1 MKSIS
6 SKKLKGNI
14 LIPGD
19 KSISHRLVI
28 LSSIA
33 IGKSNIKGI
42 LKSDDIMKTIEAMQN
57 FGASIEFSNPYN
69 CLIKGVGLGGLAEPK
84 SALDFGNSGTAVRLI
99 MGLSASHPITTLFVG
114 DASLSMRPMDRV
126 LKSLVNF
133 GSSYSLRKEN
143 YLPAIL
149 KGSDNPIPFSFELE
163 EPSAQIKSAVLLGA
177 LNTPGVTKVKDKFNT
192 RDHTERLL
200 ELYGANINIVK
211 KKSVREITIK
221 GIKELKG
228 IDVSVPGDPSSALF
242 PIIAALICKNSD
254 ITVKNVLI
262 NPTRDGAYRVLK
274 DMGADISFL
283 NHRIMAA
290 EEVYDIRVRSSN
302 LKGISIPRKLSPTMI
317 DDYPILAVAAS
328 MAKGKTYFKGVN
340 ELRFK
345 ESDRFSG
352 ILNLLEKSGVRADS
366 KKDDIIIYGKSEL
379 KKGDIEIETN
389 LDHRMAMSALVMG
402 LVSKKEV
409 KIDNDETIKTSF
421 PSFYKVMLK
430 IGAKLSKNKN
440 R

>member
-33 IGKSNIKGI
+33 IGRSNIKGL
-42 LKSDDIMKTIEAMQN
+42 LKSDDIMKTIGAMQN
-57 FGASIEFSNPYN
+57 FGASIEFKNSFN
-69 CLIKGVGLGGLAEPK
+69 CSIKGVGLGGLLEPK
-84 SALDFGNSGTAVRLI
+84 SALDFGNSGTAARLI
-99 MGLSASHPITTLFVG
+99 MGLSASHSITTLYVG
-114 DASLSMRPMDRV
+114 DSSLSIRPMDRV
-126 LKSLVNF
+126 LKPLINF
-133 GSSYSLRKEN
+133 GSNYSLRKDN

-149 KGSDNPIPFSFELE
+149 KGSDNPIPFSFDLE

-177 LNTPGVTKVKDKFNT
+177 LNTPGITTVKDKFNT

-200 ELYGANINIVK
+200 GLYGANINITK
-211 KKSVREITIK
+211 KRNAKEISIK
-221 GIKELKG
+221 GVNELNG

-254 ITVKNVLI
+254 IIVKNVLI
-262 NPTRDGAYRVLK
+262 NSTRDGAFRVLK
-274 DMGADISFL
+274 NMGADISFL

-290 EEVYDIRVRSSN
+290 EDVYDIRVRSSK
-302 LKGISIPRKLSPTMI
+302 LRGVDVPRKFSPTMI

-328 MAKGKTYFKGVN
+328 MAKGKTYFKGIN

-345 ESDRFSG
+345 ESDRFTG
-352 ILNLLEKSGVRADS
+352 IINLLEKNGVRVES
-366 KKDDIIIYGKSEL
+366 KKDTIIIHGRCEL
-379 KKGDIEIETN
+379 KKGGIEIKTN
-389 LDHRMAMSALVMG
+389 LDHRMAMSALIMG
-402 LVSKKEV
+402 LVSKKEI
-409 KIDNDETIKTSF
+409 KIDNYETIKTSF
-421 PSFYKVMLK
+421 PSFYKVMIK
-430 IGAKLSKNKN
+430 VGAKLSKK
-440 R
+440 

>member
-33 IGKSNIKGI
+33 IGRSNIKGL
-42 LKSDDIMKTIEAMQN
+42 LKSDDIMKTIGAMQN
-57 FGASIEFSNPYN
+57 FGASIEFKNSFN
-69 CLIKGVGLGGLAEPK
+69 CSIKGVGLGGLLEPK
-84 SALDFGNSGTAVRLI
+84 SALDFGNSGTAARLI
-99 MGLSASHPITTLFVG
+99 MGLSASHSITTLYVG
-114 DASLSMRPMDRV
+114 DSSLSIRPMDRV
-126 LKSLVNF
+126 LKPLINF
-133 GSSYSLRKEN
+133 GSNYSLRKDN

-149 KGSDNPIPFSFELE
+149 KGSDNPIPFSFDLE

-177 LNTPGVTKVKDKFNT
+177 LNTPGITTVKDKFNT

-200 ELYGANINIVK
+200 GLYGANINITK
-211 KKSVREITIK
+211 KRNAKEISIK
-221 GIKELKG
+221 GVNELNG

-254 ITVKNVLI
+254 IIVKNVLI
-262 NPTRDGAYRVLK
+262 NSTRDGAFRVLK
-274 DMGADISFL
+274 NMGADISFL
-283 NHRIMAA
+283 NHRIIAA

-302 LKGISIPRKLSPTMI
+302 LRGVDVPRKFSPTMI

-328 MAKGKTYFKGVN
+328 MAKGKTYFKGIN

-345 ESDRFSG
+345 ESDRFTG
-352 ILNLLEKSGVRADS
+352 IINLLEKNGVRVES
-366 KKDDIIIYGKSEL
+366 KKDTIIIHGRCEL
-379 KKGDIEIETN
+379 KKGGIEIKTN
-389 LDHRMAMSALVMG
+389 LDHRMAMSALIMG
-402 LVSKKEV
+402 LVSKKEI
-409 KIDNDETIKTSF
+409 KIDNSDTIKTSF
-421 PSFYKVMLK
+421 PSFYKVMIK
-430 IGAKLSKNKN
+430 VGAKLSKK
-440 R
+440 

>member
-33 IGKSNIKGI
+33 IGRSNIKGL
-42 LKSDDIMKTIEAMQN
+42 LKSDDIMKTIGAMQN
-57 FGASIEFSNPYN
+57 FGASIEFKNSFN
-69 CLIKGVGLGGLAEPK
+69 CSIKGVGLGGLLEPK
-84 SALDFGNSGTAVRLI
+84 SALDFGNSGTAARLI
-99 MGLSASHPITTLFVG
+99 MGLSASHSITTLYVG
-114 DASLSMRPMDRV
+114 DSSLSIRPMDRV
-126 LKSLVNF
+126 LKPLINF
-133 GSSYSLRKEN
+133 GSNYSLRKDN

-149 KGSDNPIPFSFELE
+149 KGSDNPIPFSFDLE

-177 LNTPGVTKVKDKFNT
+177 LNTPGITTVKDKFNT

-200 ELYGANINIVK
+200 GLYGANINITK
-211 KKSVREITIK
+211 KRNAKEISIK
-221 GIKELKG
+221 GVNELNG

-254 ITVKNVLI
+254 IIVKNVLI
-262 NPTRDGAYRVLK
+262 NSTRDGAFRVLK
-274 DMGADISFL
+274 NMGADISFL

-290 EEVYDIRVRSSN
+290 EDVYDIRVRSSK
-302 LKGISIPRKLSPTMI
+302 LRGVDVPRKFSPTMI

-328 MAKGKTYFKGVN
+328 MANGKTHFKGIN

-345 ESDRFSG
+345 ESDRFTG
-352 ILNLLEKSGVRADS
+352 IINLLEKNGVRVES
-366 KKDDIIIYGKSEL
+366 KKDTIIIHGRCEL
-379 KKGDIEIETN
+379 KKGGIEIKTN
-389 LDHRMAMSALVMG
+389 LDHRMAMSALIMG
-402 LVSKKEV
+402 LVSKKEI
-409 KIDNDETIKTSF
+409 KIDNSETIKTSF
-421 PSFYKVMLK
+421 PSFYKVMIK
-430 IGAKLSKNKN
+430 VGAKLLKK
-440 R
+440 

>member
-33 IGKSNIKGI
+33 IGRSNIKGL
-42 LKSDDIMKTIEAMQN
+42 LKSDDIMKTIGAMQN
-57 FGASIEFSNPYN
+57 FGASIEFKNSFN
-69 CLIKGVGLGGLAEPK
+69 CSIKGVGLGGLLEPK
-84 SALDFGNSGTAVRLI
+84 SALDFGNSGTAARLI
-99 MGLSASHPITTLFVG
+99 MGLSASHSITTLYVG
-114 DASLSMRPMDRV
+114 DSSLSIRPMDRV
-126 LKSLVNF
+126 LKPLINF
-133 GSSYSLRKEN
+133 GSNYSLRKDN

-149 KGSDNPIPFSFELE
+149 KGSDNPIPFSFDLE

-177 LNTPGVTKVKDKFNT
+177 LNTPGITTVKDKFNT

-200 ELYGANINIVK
+200 GLYGANINITK
-211 KKSVREITIK
+211 KRNAKEISIK
-221 GIKELKG
+221 GVNELNG

-254 ITVKNVLI
+254 IIVKNVLI
-262 NPTRDGAYRVLK
+262 NSTRDGAFRVLK
-274 DMGADISFL
+274 NMGADISFL

-290 EEVYDIRVRSSN
+290 EDVYDIRVRSSK
-302 LKGISIPRKLSPTMI
+302 LRGVDVPRKFSPTMI

-328 MAKGKTYFKGVN
+328 MAKGKTHFKGIN

-345 ESDRFSG
+345 ESDRFTG
-352 ILNLLEKSGVRADS
+352 IINLLEKNGVRVES
-366 KKDDIIIYGKSEL
+366 KNDTIIIHGKCEL
-379 KKGDIEIETN
+379 KKGGIEIKTN
-389 LDHRMAMSALVMG
+389 LDHRMAMSALIMG
-402 LVSKKEV
+402 LVSKKEI
-409 KIDNDETIKTSF
+409 KIDNSETIQTSF
-421 PSFYKVMLK
+421 PSFYKVMIK
-430 IGAKLSKNKN
+430 VGAKLSKK
-440 R
+440 

>member
-33 IGKSNIKGI
+33 IGRSNIKGL
-42 LKSDDIMKTIEAMQN
+42 LKSDDIMKTIGAMQN
-57 FGASIEFSNPYN
+57 FGASIEFKNSFN
-69 CLIKGVGLGGLAEPK
+69 CSIKGVGLGGLLEPK
-84 SALDFGNSGTAVRLI
+84 SALDFGNSGTAARLI
-99 MGLSASHPITTLFVG
+99 MGLSASHSITTLYVG
-114 DASLSMRPMDRV
+114 DSSLSIRPMDRV
-126 LKSLVNF
+126 LKPLINF
-133 GSSYSLRKEN
+133 GSNYSLRKDN

-149 KGSDNPIPFSFELE
+149 KGSDNPIPFSFDLE

-177 LNTPGVTKVKDKFNT
+177 LNTPGITTVKDKFNT

-200 ELYGANINIVK
+200 GLYGANINITK
-211 KKSVREITIK
+211 KRNAKEISIK
-221 GIKELKG
+221 GVNELNG

-254 ITVKNVLI
+254 IIVKNVLI
-262 NPTRDGAYRVLK
+262 NSTRDGAFRVLK
-274 DMGADISFL
+274 NMGADISFL

-290 EEVYDIRVRSSN
+290 EEVYDIRVRSSK
-302 LKGISIPRKLSPTMI
+302 LRGVDVPRKFSPTMI

-328 MAKGKTYFKGVN
+328 MANGKTHFKGIN

-345 ESDRFSG
+345 ESDRFTG
-352 ILNLLEKSGVRADS
+352 IINLLEKNGVRVES
-366 KKDDIIIYGKSEL
+366 KKDTIIIHGRCEL
-379 KKGDIEIETN
+379 KKGGIEIKTN
-389 LDHRMAMSALVMG
+389 LDHRMAMSALIMG
-402 LVSKKEV
+402 LVSKKEI
-409 KIDNDETIKTSF
+409 KIDNSETIKTSF
-421 PSFYKVMLK
+421 PSFYKVMIK
-430 IGAKLSKNKN
+430 VGAKLSKK
-440 R
+440 

>member
-33 IGKSNIKGI
+33 IGRSNIKGL
-42 LKSDDIMKTIEAMQN
+42 LKSDDIMKTIGAMQN
-57 FGASIEFSNPYN
+57 FGASIEFKNSFN
-69 CLIKGVGLGGLAEPK
+69 CSIKGVGLGGLLEPK
-84 SALDFGNSGTAVRLI
+84 SALDFGNSGTAARLI
-99 MGLSASHPITTLFVG
+99 MGLSASHPITTLYVG
-114 DASLSMRPMDRV
+114 DSSLSIRPMNRV
-126 LKSLVNF
+126 LKPLVNF
-133 GSSYSLRKEN
+133 GSNYSLRENN

-149 KGSDNPIPFSFELE
+149 KGSDNPIPFSFDLE

-177 LNTPGVTKVKDKFNT
+177 LNTPGITTVKDKFNT

-200 ELYGANINIVK
+200 GLYGANINITK
-211 KKSVREITIK
+211 KRNAKEISIK
-221 GIKELKG
+221 GVNELNG

-254 ITVKNVLI
+254 IIVKNVLI
-262 NPTRDGAYRVLK
+262 NSTRDGAFRVLK
-274 DMGADISFL
+274 NMGADISFL

-290 EEVYDIRVRSSN
+290 EDVYDIRVRSSK
-302 LKGISIPRKLSPTMI
+302 LRGVDVPRKFSPTMI

-328 MAKGKTYFKGVN
+328 MANGKTHFKGIN

-345 ESDRFSG
+345 ESDRFTG
-352 ILNLLEKSGVRADS
+352 IINLLEKNGVRVES
-366 KKDDIIIYGKSEL
+366 KKDTIIIHGRCEL
-379 KKGDIEIETN
+379 KKGGIEIKTN
-389 LDHRMAMSALVMG
+389 LDHRMAMSALIMG
-402 LVSKKEV
+402 LVSKKEI
-409 KIDNDETIKTSF
+409 KIDNSDTIKTSF
-421 PSFYKVMLK
+421 PSFYKVMIK
-430 IGAKLSKNKN
+430 VGAKLSKK
-440 R
+440 

>member
-33 IGKSNIKGI
+33 IGRSNIKGL
-42 LKSDDIMKTIEAMQN
+42 LKSDDIMKTIGAMQN
-57 FGASIEFSNPYN
+57 FGASIEFKNSFN
-69 CLIKGVGLGGLAEPK
+69 CSIKGVGLGGLLEPK
-84 SALDFGNSGTAVRLI
+84 SALDFGNSGTAARLI
-99 MGLSASHPITTLFVG
+99 MGLSASHSITTLYVG
-114 DASLSMRPMDRV
+114 DSSLSIRPMDRV
-126 LKSLVNF
+126 LKPLINF
-133 GSSYSLRKEN
+133 GSNYSLRKDN

-149 KGSDNPIPFSFELE
+149 KGSDNPIPFSFDLE

-177 LNTPGVTKVKDKFNT
+177 LNTPGITTVKDKFNT

-200 ELYGANINIVK
+200 GLYGANINITK
-211 KKSVREITIK
+211 KRNAKEISIK
-221 GIKELKG
+221 GVNELNG

-254 ITVKNVLI
+254 IIVKNVLI
-262 NPTRDGAYRVLK
+262 NSTRDGAFRVLK
-274 DMGADISFL
+274 NMGADISFL

-290 EEVYDIRVRSSN
+290 EDVYDIRVRSSK
-302 LKGISIPRKLSPTMI
+302 LRGVDVPRKFSPTMI

-328 MAKGKTYFKGVN
+328 MAKGKTHFKGIN

-345 ESDRFSG
+345 ESDRFTG
-352 ILNLLEKSGVRADS
+352 IINLLEKNGVRVES
-366 KKDDIIIYGKSEL
+366 KKDILIIHGRCEL
-379 KKGDIEIETN
+379 KKGGIEIKTN
-389 LDHRMAMSALVMG
+389 LDHRMAMSALIMG
-402 LVSKKEV
+402 LVSKKEI
-409 KIDNDETIKTSF
+409 KIDNSDTIKTSF
-421 PSFYKVMLK
+421 PSFYKVMIK
-430 IGAKLSKNKN
+430 VGAKLSKK
-440 R
+440 

>member
-42 LKSDDIMKTIEAMQN
+42 LKSDDIMKTIKAMQN

>member
-42 LKSDDIMKTIEAMQN
+42 LKSDDIMKTIKAMQN

-200 ELYGANINIVK
+200 ELYGANINTVK
-211 KKSVREITIK
+211 KRSVREITIK
-221 GIKELKG
+221 GINELQG

-430 IGAKLSKNKN
+430 IGAKLLKK
-440 R
+440 

>member
-28 LSSIA
+28 LSSVA

-57 FGASIEFSNPYN
+57 FGASIEFKNSSN
-69 CLIKGVGLGGLAEPK
+69 CSIKGVGLGGLSEPK
-84 SALDFGNSGTAVRLI
+84 SALDFGNSGTAARLV
-99 MGLSASHPITTLFVG
+99 MGLSASHPITTIYVG
-114 DASLSMRPMDRV
+114 DTSLSTRPMDRV
-126 LKSLVNF
+126 LKPLVNF
-133 GSSYSLRKEN
+133 GSNYSLRKDN

-149 KGSDNPIPFSFELE
+149 KGSDNPIPFSFNLR
-163 EPSAQIKSAVLLGA
+163 EPSAQIKSAVLLGS
-177 LNTPGVTKVKDKFNT
+177 LNTPGVTTVKDKFNT

-200 ELYGANINIVK
+200 ELYGANINITKKRNIKEISVK
-211 KKSVREITIK
+211 GVN
-221 GIKELKG
+221 ELKG
-228 IDVSVPGDPSSALF
+228 IDVNVPGDPSSALF

-254 ITVKNVLI
+254 IIVKNVLI

-283 NHRIMAA
+283 NQRIMAA
-290 EEVYDIRVRSSN
+290 EEVYDIRVKSSN
-302 LKGISIPRKLSPTMI
+302 LKGVDIPSKLSPTMI

-328 MAKGKTYFKGVN
+328 MAKGKTYFKGIN

-345 ESDRFSG
+345 ESDRFNG
-352 ILNLLEKSGVRADS
+352 ILNLLEKNGVKVES
-366 KKDDIIIYGKSEL
+366 IKDTIIIHGKCEL
-379 KKGDIEIETN
+379 KKGGIEIETN
-389 LDHRMAMSALVMG
+389 LDHRMAMSALIMG
-402 LVSKKEV
+402 LVSKKEI
-409 KIDNDETIKTSF
+409 KIDNSDTIKTSF
-421 PSFYKVMLK
+421 PSFYKVMIK
-430 IGAKLSKNKN
+430 IGAKLSKK
-440 R
+440 

>member
-42 LKSDDIMKTIEAMQN
+42 LKSDDIMKTIKAMQN

-200 ELYGANINIVK
+200 ELYGANINTVK
-211 KKSVREITIK
+211 KRSVREITIK
-221 GIKELKG
+221 GINELQG

-379 KKGDIEIETN
+379 KEGDIEIETN

-430 IGAKLSKNKN
+430 IGAKLSKK
-440 R
+440 

>member
-42 LKSDDIMKTIEAMQN
+42 LKSDDIMKTIDAMKN

-84 SALDFGNSGTAVRLI
+84 SALDFGNSGTAARLI

-114 DASLSMRPMDRV
+114 DTSLSMRPMNRV

-149 KGSDNPIPFSFELE
+149 KGSDNPIPFSFDLE

-177 LNTPGVTKVKDKFNT
+177 LNTPGITTVKDKFNT

-200 ELYGANINIVK
+200 GLYGANINITKKRNVK
-211 KKSVREITIK
+211 EISIK
-221 GIKELKG
+221 GVNELNG

-254 ITVKNVLI
+254 IIVKNVLI
-262 NPTRDGAYRVLK
+262 NSTRDGAFRVLK
-274 DMGADISFL
+274 NMGADISFL

-290 EEVYDIRVRSSN
+290 EDVYDIRVRSS
-302 LKGISIPRKLSPTMI
+302 KLRGVDVPKKFSPTMI

-328 MAKGKTYFKGVN
+328 MAKGKTHFKGIN

-345 ESDRFSG
+345 ESDRFTG
-352 ILNLLEKSGVRADS
+352 IINLLEKNGVRVES
-366 KKDDIIIYGKSEL
+366 KKDTIIIHGKCEL
-379 KKGDIEIETN
+379 KKGGIEIKTN
-389 LDHRMAMSALVMG
+389 LDHRMAMSALIMG
-402 LVSKKEV
+402 LVSKEEV
-409 KIDNDETIKTSF
+409 KIDNSDTIKTSF
-421 PSFYKVMLK
+421 PSFYGVMTK
-430 IGAKLSKNKN
+430 IGAKLSKK
-440 R
+440 

>member
-33 IGKSNIKGI
+33 IGRSNIKGL
-42 LKSDDIMKTIEAMQN
+42 LKSDDIMKTIGAMQN
-57 FGASIEFSNPYN
+57 FGASIEFKNSFN
-69 CLIKGVGLGGLAEPK
+69 CSIKGVGLGGLLEPK
-84 SALDFGNSGTAVRLI
+84 SALDFGNSGTAARLI
-99 MGLSASHPITTLFVG
+99 MGLSASHSITTLYVG
-114 DASLSMRPMDRV
+114 DSSLSIRPMDRV
-126 LKSLVNF
+126 LKPLINF
-133 GSSYSLRKEN
+133 GSNYSLRKDN

-149 KGSDNPIPFSFELE
+149 KGSDNPIPFSFDLE

-177 LNTPGVTKVKDKFNT
+177 LNTPGITTVKDKFNT

-200 ELYGANINIVK
+200 GLYGANINITK
-211 KKSVREITIK
+211 KRNAKEISIK
-221 GIKELKG
+221 GVNELNG

-254 ITVKNVLI
+254 IIVKNVLI
-262 NPTRDGAYRVLK
+262 NSTRDGAFRVLK
-274 DMGADISFL
+274 NMGADISFL

-290 EEVYDIRVRSSN
+290 EDVYDIRVRSSK
-302 LKGISIPRKLSPTMI
+302 LRGVDVPRKFSPTMI

-328 MAKGKTYFKGVN
+328 MAKGKTYFKGIN

-345 ESDRFSG
+345 ESDRFKG
-352 ILNLLEKSGVRADS
+352 IINLLEKNGVRVES
-366 KKDDIIIYGKSEL
+366 KKDTIIIHGKCEL
-379 KKGDIEIETN
+379 KKGGIEIKTN
-389 LDHRMAMSALVMG
+389 LDHRMAMSALIMG
-402 LVSKKEV
+402 LVSKKEI
-409 KIDNDETIKTSF
+409 KIDNSETIKTSF
-421 PSFYKVMLK
+421 PSFYKVMIK
-430 IGAKLSKNKN
+430 IGAKLSKK
-440 R
+440 

>member
-33 IGKSNIKGI
+33 IGRSNIKGL
-42 LKSDDIMKTIEAMQN
+42 LKSDDIMKTIGAMQN
-57 FGASIEFSNPYN
+57 FGASIEFKNSFN
-69 CLIKGVGLGGLAEPK
+69 CSIKGVGLGGLLEPK
-84 SALDFGNSGTAVRLI
+84 SALDFGNSGTAARLI
-99 MGLSASHPITTLFVG
+99 MGLSASHSITTLYVG
-114 DASLSMRPMDRV
+114 DSSLSIRPMDRV
-126 LKSLVNF
+126 LKPLINF
-133 GSSYSLRKEN
+133 GSNYSLRKDN

-200 ELYGANINIVK
+200 ELYGANINTVK
-211 KKSVREITIK
+211 KRSVREITIK
-221 GIKELKG
+221 GINELQG

-379 KKGDIEIETN
+379 KKGGIEIETN

-430 IGAKLSKNKN
+430 IGAKLSKK
-440 R
+440 

>member
-33 IGKSNIKGI
+33 IGRSNIKGL
-42 LKSDDIMKTIEAMQN
+42 LKSDDIMKTIGAMQN
-57 FGASIEFSNPYN
+57 FGASIEFKNSFN
-69 CLIKGVGLGGLAEPK
+69 CSIKGVGLGGLLEPK
-84 SALDFGNSGTAVRLI
+84 SALDFGNSGTAARLI
-99 MGLSASHPITTLFVG
+99 MGLSASHPITTLYVG
-114 DASLSMRPMDRV
+114 DSSISIRPMDRV
-126 LKSLVNF
+126 LKPLINF
-133 GSSYSLRKEN
+133 GSNYSLRKDN

-149 KGSDNPIPFSFELE
+149 KGSDNPIPFSFDLE

-177 LNTPGVTKVKDKFNT
+177 LNTPGITTVKDKFNT

-200 ELYGANINIVK
+200 GLYGANINITK
-211 KKSVREITIK
+211 KRNAKEISIK
-221 GIKELKG
+221 GVNELNG

-254 ITVKNVLI
+254 IIVKNVLI
-262 NPTRDGAYRVLK
+262 NSTRDGAFRVLK
-274 DMGADISFL
+274 NMGADISFL

-290 EEVYDIRVRSSN
+290 EDVYDIRVRSSK
-302 LKGISIPRKLSPTMI
+302 LRGVDVPRKFSPTMI

-328 MAKGKTYFKGVN
+328 MANGKTHFKGIN

-345 ESDRFSG
+345 ESDRFTG
-352 ILNLLEKSGVRADS
+352 IINLLEKNGVRVES
-366 KKDDIIIYGKSEL
+366 KKDTIIIHGRCEL
-379 KKGDIEIETN
+379 KKGGIEIKTN
-389 LDHRMAMSALVMG
+389 LDHRMAMSALIMG
-402 LVSKKEV
+402 LVSKKEI
-409 KIDNDETIKTSF
+409 KIDNSETIKTSF
-421 PSFYKVMLK
+421 PSFYKVMIK
-430 IGAKLSKNKN
+430 VGAKLSKK
-440 R
+440 

>member
-33 IGKSNIKGI
+33 IGRSNIKGL
-42 LKSDDIMKTIEAMQN
+42 LKSDDIMKTIGAMQN
-57 FGASIEFSNPYN
+57 FGASIEFKNSFN
-69 CLIKGVGLGGLAEPK
+69 CSIKGVGLGGLLEPK
-84 SALDFGNSGTAVRLI
+84 SALDFGNSGTAARLI
-99 MGLSASHPITTLFVG
+99 MGLSASHSITTLYVG
-114 DASLSMRPMDRV
+114 DSSLSIRPMDRV
-126 LKSLVNF
+126 LKPLINF
-133 GSSYSLRKEN
+133 GSNYSLRKDN

-149 KGSDNPIPFSFELE
+149 KGSDNPIPFSFDLE

-177 LNTPGVTKVKDKFNT
+177 LNTPGITTVKDKFNT

-200 ELYGANINIVK
+200 GLYGANINITK
-211 KKSVREITIK
+211 KRNAKEISIK
-221 GIKELKG
+221 GVNEQNG

-254 ITVKNVLI
+254 IIVKNVLI
-262 NPTRDGAYRVLK
+262 NSTRDGAYRVLK
-274 DMGADISFL
+274 NMGADISFL

-290 EEVYDIRVRSSN
+290 EDVYDIRVRSSK
-302 LKGISIPRKLSPTMI
+302 LRGVDVPRKFSPTMI

-328 MAKGKTYFKGVN
+328 MAKGKTHFKGIN

-345 ESDRFSG
+345 ESDRFTG
-352 ILNLLEKSGVRADS
+352 IINLLEKNGVRVES
-366 KKDDIIIYGKSEL
+366 KKDTIIIHGRCEL
-379 KKGDIEIETN
+379 KKGGIEIKTN
-389 LDHRMAMSALVMG
+389 LDHRMAMSALIMG
-402 LVSKKEV
+402 LVSKKEI
-409 KIDNDETIKTSF
+409 KIDNSDTIKTSF
-421 PSFYKVMLK
+421 PSFYKVMIK
-430 IGAKLSKNKN
+430 VGAKLSKK
-440 R
+440 

>member
-42 LKSDDIMKTIEAMQN
+42 LKSDDIMKTIKAMQN

-99 MGLSASHPITTLFVG
+99 MGLSATHPITTLFVG

-211 KKSVREITIK
+211 KRSVREITIK

-228 IDVSVPGDPSSALF
+228 IDISVPGDPSSALF

-430 IGAKLSKNKN
+430 IGANLSKK
-440 R
+440 

>member
-42 LKSDDIMKTIEAMQN
+42 LKSDDIMKTIKAMQN

-211 KKSVREITIK
+211 KRSVREITIK

-228 IDVSVPGDPSSALF
+228 IDISVPGDPSSALF

-430 IGAKLSKNKN
+430 IGANLSKK
-440 R
+440 

>member
-33 IGKSNIKGI
+33 IGKSNIKGL
-42 LKSDDIMKTIEAMQN
+42 LKSDDIMRTIGAMQN
-57 FGASIEFSNPYN
+57 FGASIEFKNSFN
-69 CLIKGVGLGGLAEPK
+69 CSIKGVGLGGLLEPK
-84 SALDFGNSGTAVRLI
+84 SALDFGNSGTAARLI
-99 MGLSASHPITTLFVG
+99 MGLSASHSITTLYVG
-114 DASLSMRPMDRV
+114 DSSLSIRPMDRV
-126 LKSLVNF
+126 LKPLINF
-133 GSSYSLRKEN
+133 GSNYSLRKDN

-149 KGSDNPIPFSFELE
+149 KGSDNPIPFSFDLE

-177 LNTPGVTKVKDKFNT
+177 LNTPGITTVKDKFNT

-200 ELYGANINIVK
+200 GLYGANINITK
-211 KKSVREITIK
+211 KRNAKEISIK
-221 GIKELKG
+221 GVNELNG

-254 ITVKNVLI
+254 IIVKNVLI
-262 NPTRDGAYRVLK
+262 NSTRDGAFRVLK
-274 DMGADISFL
+274 NMGADISFL

-290 EEVYDIRVRSSN
+290 EDVYDIRVRSSK
-302 LKGISIPRKLSPTMI
+302 LRGVDVPRKFSPRMI

-328 MAKGKTYFKGVN
+328 MAKGKTHFKGIN

-345 ESDRFSG
+345 ESDRFTG
-352 ILNLLEKSGVRADS
+352 IINLLEKNGVRVES
-366 KKDDIIIYGKSEL
+366 KKDTIIIHGRCEL
-379 KKGDIEIETN
+379 KKGGIEIKTN
-389 LDHRMAMSALVMG
+389 LDHRMAMSALIMG
-402 LVSKKEV
+402 LVSKKEI
-409 KIDNDETIKTSF
+409 KIDNSETIQTSF
-421 PSFYKVMLK
+421 PSFYKVMIK
-430 IGAKLSKNKN
+430 VGAKLSKK
-440 R
+440 

>member
-33 IGKSNIKGI
+33 IGKSNIKGL
-42 LKSDDIMKTIEAMQN
+42 LKSDDIMKTIGAMQN
-57 FGASIEFSNPYN
+57 FGASIEFKNSFN
-69 CLIKGVGLGGLAEPK
+69 CSIKGVGLGGLLEPK
-84 SALDFGNSGTAVRLI
+84 SALDFGNSGTAARLI
-99 MGLSASHPITTLFVG
+99 MGLSASHSITTLYVG
-114 DASLSMRPMDRV
+114 DSSLSIRPMDRV
-126 LKSLVNF
+126 LKPLINF
-133 GSSYSLRKEN
+133 GSNYSLRKDN

-200 ELYGANINIVK
+200 ELYGANINTVK
-211 KKSVREITIK
+211 KRSVREITIK
-221 GIKELKG
+221 GINELQG

-242 PIIAALICKNSD
+242 PIVAALICKNSE
-254 ITVKNVLI
+254 IIVKNVLI
-262 NPTRDGAYRVLK
+262 NSTRDGAFRVLK
-274 DMGADISFL
+274 NMGADISFL

-290 EEVYDIRVRSSN
+290 EDVYDIRVRSSK
-302 LKGISIPRKLSPTMI
+302 LRGVDVPRKFSPTMI

-328 MAKGKTYFKGVN
+328 MANGKTHFKGIN

-345 ESDRFSG
+345 ESDRFTG
-352 ILNLLEKSGVRADS
+352 IINLLEKNGVRVES
-366 KKDDIIIYGKSEL
+366 KKDTIIIHGRCEL
-379 KKGDIEIETN
+379 KKGGIEIKTN
-389 LDHRMAMSALVMG
+389 LDHRMAMSALIMG
-402 LVSKKEV
+402 LVSKKEI
-409 KIDNDETIKTSF
+409 KIDNSDTIKTSF
-421 PSFYKVMLK
+421 PSFYKVMIK
-430 IGAKLSKNKN
+430 VGAKLSKK
-440 R
+440 

>member
-84 SALDFGNSGTAVRLI
+84 SALDFGNSGTAARLI

-114 DASLSMRPMDRV
+114 DTSLSMRPMNRV

-200 ELYGANINIVK
+200 ELYGANINTVK
-211 KKSVREITIK
+211 KRSVREITIK
-221 GIKELKG
+221 GINELQG

-379 KKGDIEIETN
+379 KEGDIEIETN

-430 IGAKLSKNKN
+430 IGAKLSKK
-440 R
+440 

>member
-33 IGKSNIKGI
+33 IGRSNIKGL
-42 LKSDDIMKTIEAMQN
+42 LKSDDIMKTIGAMQN
-57 FGASIEFSNPYN
+57 FGASIEFKNSFN
-69 CLIKGVGLGGLAEPK
+69 CSIKGVGLGGLLEPK
-84 SALDFGNSGTAVRLI
+84 SALDFGNSGTAARLI
-99 MGLSASHPITTLFVG
+99 MGLSASHSITTLYVG
-114 DASLSMRPMDRV
+114 DSSLSIRPMDRV
-126 LKSLVNF
+126 LKPLINF
-133 GSSYSLRKEN
+133 GSNYSLRKDN

-149 KGSDNPIPFSFELE
+149 KGSDNPIPFSFDLE

-177 LNTPGVTKVKDKFNT
+177 LNTPGITTVKDKFNT

-200 ELYGANINIVK
+200 GLYGANINITK
-211 KKSVREITIK
+211 KRNAKEISIK
-221 GIKELKG
+221 GVNELNG

-254 ITVKNVLI
+254 IIVKNVLI
-262 NPTRDGAYRVLK
+262 NSTRDGAFRVLK
-274 DMGADISFL
+274 NMGADISFL

-290 EEVYDIRVRSSN
+290 EDVYDIRVRSSK
-302 LKGISIPRKLSPTMI
+302 LRGVDVPRKFSPTMI

-328 MAKGKTYFKGVN
+328 MANGKTHFKGIN

-345 ESDRFSG
+345 ESDRFTG
-352 ILNLLEKSGVRADS
+352 IINLLEKNGVRVES
-366 KKDDIIIYGKSEL
+366 KKDTIIIHGKCEL
-379 KKGDIEIETN
+379 KKGGIEIKTN
-389 LDHRMAMSALVMG
+389 LDHRMAMSALIMG
-402 LVSKKEV
+402 LVSKKEI
-409 KIDNDETIKTSF
+409 KIDNSETIQTSF
-421 PSFYKVMLK
+421 PSFYKVMIK
-430 IGAKLSKNKN
+430 IGAKLSKK
-440 R
+440 

>member
-33 IGKSNIKGI
+33 IGRSNIKGL
-42 LKSDDIMKTIEAMQN
+42 LKSDDIMKTIGAMQN
-57 FGASIEFSNPYN
+57 FGASIEFKNSFN
-69 CLIKGVGLGGLAEPK
+69 CSIKGVGLGGLLEPK
-84 SALDFGNSGTAVRLI
+84 SALDFGNSGTAARLI
-99 MGLSASHPITTLFVG
+99 MGLSASHSITTLYVG
-114 DASLSMRPMDRV
+114 DSSLSIRPMDRV
-126 LKSLVNF
+126 LKPLINF
-133 GSSYSLRKEN
+133 GSNYSLRKDN

-149 KGSDNPIPFSFELE
+149 KGSDNPIPFSFDLE

-177 LNTPGVTKVKDKFNT
+177 LNTPGITTVKDKFNT

-200 ELYGANINIVK
+200 GLYGANINITK
-211 KKSVREITIK
+211 KRNAKEISIK
-221 GIKELKG
+221 GVNELNG

-254 ITVKNVLI
+254 IIVKNVLI
-262 NPTRDGAYRVLK
+262 NSTRDGAFRVLK
-274 DMGADISFL
+274 NMGADISFL

-290 EEVYDIRVRSSN
+290 EDVYDIRVRSSK
-302 LKGISIPRKLSPTMI
+302 LRGVDVPRKFSPTMI

-328 MAKGKTYFKGVN
+328 MANGKTHFKGIN

-345 ESDRFSG
+345 ESDRFTG
-352 ILNLLEKSGVRADS
+352 IINLLEKNGVRVES
-366 KKDDIIIYGKSEL
+366 KKDTIIIHGKCEL
-379 KKGDIEIETN
+379 KKGGIEIKTN
-389 LDHRMAMSALVMG
+389 LDHRMAMSALIMG
-402 LVSKKEV
+402 LVSKKEI
-409 KIDNDETIKTSF
+409 KIDNSDTIKTSF
-421 PSFYKVMLK
+421 PSFYKVMIK
-430 IGAKLSKNKN
+430 VGAKLSKK
-440 R
+440 

>member
-33 IGKSNIKGI
+33 IGRSNIKGL
-42 LKSDDIMKTIEAMQN
+42 LKSDDIMKTIGAMQN
-57 FGASIEFSNPYN
+57 FGASIEFKNSFN
-69 CLIKGVGLGGLAEPK
+69 CSIKGVGLGGLLEPK
-84 SALDFGNSGTAVRLI
+84 SALDFGNSGTAARLI
-99 MGLSASHPITTLFVG
+99 MGLSASHSITTLYVG
-114 DASLSMRPMDRV
+114 DSSLSIRPMDRV
-126 LKSLVNF
+126 LKPLINF
-133 GSSYSLRKEN
+133 GSNYSLRKDN

-149 KGSDNPIPFSFELE
+149 KGSDNPIPFSFDLE

-177 LNTPGVTKVKDKFNT
+177 LNTPGITTVKDKFNT

-200 ELYGANINIVK
+200 GLYGANINITKKGNVK
-211 KKSVREITIK
+211 EISIK
-221 GIKELKG
+221 GVNELNG

-242 PIIAALICKNSD
+242 PIVGALICKNSD
-254 ITVKNVLI
+254 IIIKNVLI
-262 NPTRDGAYRVLK
+262 NSTRDGAFRVLK
-274 DMGADISFL
+274 NMGADISFL

-290 EEVYDIRVRSSN
+290 EDVYDIRVRSSK
-302 LKGISIPRKLSPTMI
+302 LRGVDVPRKFSPTMI

-328 MAKGKTYFKGVN
+328 MAKGKTHFKGIN

-345 ESDRFSG
+345 ESDRFTG
-352 ILNLLEKSGVRADS
+352 IINLLEKNGVRVES
-366 KKDDIIIYGKSEL
+366 KKDTIIIHGRCEL
-379 KKGDIEIETN
+379 KKGGIEIKTN
-389 LDHRMAMSALVMG
+389 LDHRMAMSALIMG

-430 IGAKLSKNKN
+430 IGAKLSKK
-440 R
+440 